1 MVDFVATIEAVHR
14 KMAQSPLSVLLCCQL
29 AILLGRSDIG
39 GSKEATPTVDP
50 LWAADNWNQTCDE
63 VRSYFYERFAGVQG
77 SNTPSKLSLPSDA
90 FVNHRLKVCAKGLT
104 CCTEEME
111 NQFLLRS
118 QHEFRRLVQDS
129 IMNLVLAFKS
139 RTNGFDRFFRELLAK
154 SQRDLNK
161 MFIKTYGILYEQNS
175 DLFVSLFD
183 NLTSYYT
190 YKRKADG
197 SVLASGDLDSIM
209 DRFYENLYRRMFRM
223 LNQPYQL
230 DEDYWQCMS
239 RHMHQLQPFGQVPEK
254 MKLQVLK
261 AFSSARTFIHA
272 LTVGSDVISDML
284 KMKPSAECVSQL
296 TQMLHC
302 QNCQGFA
309 GQKPCSSFCLAV
321 TSRCLVSY
329 VVFDRHWNE
338 YLESLLQLLDRLEGP
353 YNIES
358 VINPIDIQ
366 ISEAI
371 MIFQDRGKEIS
382 DKVFAGCGRPK
393 ITRTKRQT
401 RSKMADQLKDLRF
414 GPISAR
420 PSTVLGTSMDL
431 LAKDMKEK
439 ALPTKGF
446 WLHLPKKL
454 CVKFHAAAA
463 AAGSN
468 RSDQYCW
475 NGTSLQQQSDE
486 PVDASAE
493 QFDAETLLK
502 DAEIEPAIRE
512 MVARIRRT
520 VNELKKVMSFD
531 PKERGRPVPSSAWKP
546 SAKLGAQAASPIYE
560 PAIEQSGYGSNDLFG
575 SGGHEP
581 AAPFG
586 HVQTD
591 DEDLIKEIG
600 LKGGGDQGSGSGM
613 GYPSESAVTHS
624 PRDPM
629 DVDDLYMTVDMSG
642 VRLTLATHRPP
653 PWVDADGRPVPDF
666 EIGMHTTPPFI
677 LRPYSR
683 PRDYDVFE
691 ATPPPSSCQHLAA
704 YAYLVLLCSTLL
716 LLMAERH
723 LL

>member
-1 MVDFVATIEAVHR
+1 MVDSFPTIKGGTR
-14 KMAQSPLSVLLCCQL
+14 RMAPLPVSLLLYCQL
-29 AILLGRSDIG
+29 TILFGRLAIGKGKEVDIMVNSVG
-39 GSKEATPTVDP
+39 T
-50 LWAADNWNQTCDE
+50 ADSWNQTCGQ
-63 VRSYFYERFAGVQG
+63 VRNHFYKSFADLEG
-77 SNTPSKLSLPSDA
+77 SNALSKQSLPTDA

-111 NQFLLRS
+111 NQFVLRS

-154 SQRDLNK
+154 SQRDLHT
-161 MFIKTYGILYEQNS
+161 MFMKTYGILYEQNS

-183 NLTSYYT
+183 NLTSYYM

-197 SVLASGDLDSIM
+197 SVLASGDLDFVM

-261 AFSSARTFIHA
+261 AFSAARTFIHA

-284 KMKPSAECVSQL
+284 KMKPSTECVSQL
-296 TQMLHC
+296 TQMLYC
-302 QNCQGFA
+302 PSCQGLT
-309 GQKPCSSFCLAV
+309 GQKPCNSFCLAI

-393 ITRTKRQT
+393 ITRTKRQS
-401 RSKMADQLKDLRF
+401 RSKMVDQLKDLRF

-420 PSTVLGTSMDL
+420 PSSVLGTSMDL

-439 ALPTKGF
+439 AIPTKGF

-454 CVKFHAAAA
+454 CVEFHA

-475 NGTSLQQQSDE
+475 NGTSLQQQSEE
-486 PVDASAE
+486 PVEVSPD
-493 QFDAETLLK
+493 QWDAETLLK
-502 DAEIEPAIRE
+502 DAEIEPTIRE

-531 PKERGRPVPSSAWKP
+531 PKERGRPVASSAWKP
-546 SAKLGAQAASPIYE
+546 SAKLGVQAASPIYE

-581 AAPFG
+581 AAPFD

-591 DEDLIKEIG
+591 DEDLIKQVG
-600 LKGGGDQGSGSGM
+600 HKGVDQGSGSGM
-613 GYPSESAVTHS
+613 GYPSESLVTHS

-629 DVDDLYMTVDMSG
+629 DVDDLFMTADMSG
-642 VRLTLATHRPP
+642 VQLTLATYRPP
-653 PWVDADGRPVPDF
+653 PWVDSDGRPVPDF

-677 LRPYSR
+677 LRPFSR

-691 ATPPPSSCQHLAA
+691 ATPPPSSSQRLAA
-704 YAYLVLLCSTLL
+704 YAYSVFLSTLL
-716 LLMAERH
+716 LLMAVRH
-723 LL
+723 LYIQG